1 MITNIIQ
8 RVKGQI
14 TSLFIICSLLS
25 TASTFAQVKTV
36 KGTVVDQNSEPIIGA
51 TVTVVGQK
59 QGGTITDLD
68 GKFTLQVPDGKKIK
82 VTYIGFQTQTVAKL
96 DGNVRIVLEEDNNTL
111 DDVVVVGYGA
121 LKQKNVTGA
130 VEVINPEEL
139 KDLNVTSLSEALI
152 GLSPSIHVSMPSTG
166 RPGENATITIRAA
179 RDAVALLPEKDMN
192 GAAAHAN
199 IDPRPLY
206 VIDDFVYQDMDKG
219 EEEFNNL
226 DVDEVES
233 ITILKDA
240 EAAVYGA
247 YGAYG
252 VILVKTKRGKAGKP
266 RISYQLQMGYV
277 DAVMH
282 ADMLDGYNYGRIYNA
297 AKAAQVL
304 QLNKQDIDRRVDFF
318 QADEL
323 EAMKQ
328 TNYNLLDDY
337 WSSSL
342 SQRHSINLNGGT
354 EKVTYFAGV
363 TYQTQDGNIGK
374 LDYNRWNY
382 RAGLT
387 AKINDYV
394 RAMLSVSGDDSRKN
408 IHMSSNSGGGNQEDY
423 LYMMKNPSYV
433 PDNINGYPI
442 YHSGMENDPSFKNY
456 YNYKSLYNS
465 INNREQNSN
474 SMAIQGTLEAD
485 FGFIKPLQGLRARL
499 TYSRNVGNSHDNR
512 IRMENIVYRVKNRGG
527 SGNHLYVTDPNLI
540 IDNDPLVDYD
550 ETSLEGFRYTAFE
563 NLEKRV
569 LNDGQN
575 SYIANSMSRNKSYQL
590 NFMLMY
596 GRKFGKHDVIGTF
609 SIERGENESFYQN
622 TTATHPLP
630 FTDGTSNS
638 LADDTQKDTDWGKSD
653 AGNLA
658 YIGRLNYSYA
668 DKYLFQFLVRSQASA
683 SKFAPE
689 NYWGAFPSFSAGW
702 VVSEESWFPKEQWKI
717 DFLKLRA
724 SFGIMGRDNVDAWR
738 WLQLYSYNA
747 NRGAIFGT
755 DITKESARA
764 FQLPEKDG
772 TNRDLHWDKDIKT
785 NYGVDMRMLDGRLS
799 LSLDYYY
806 DRQREMFALPRANE
820 MPGTVGTYPAPEN
833 YSEMD
838 LWGYE
843 AIVGWRQRINRDM
856 YVSARLGFSYD
867 DNKVLKYPWDL
878 VTSPSSIVYGERTD
892 RGTWGLSCLGM
903 FRSYQEIEEYFLKYN
918 ITEYL
923 GLGQSQVHPGMLI
936 YEDIRGE
943 YNEELGMYDPNPDG
957 KIRAEDDIVKIS
969 ERNSNPYH
977 STLNLNFVWKS
988 FSMNATITAEWGAYT
1003 MMPAMY
1009 KESFSS
1015 METTN
1020 VSAMWNDMFI
1030 YEDVYDAEERVI
1042 AYANTD
1048 ARWPN
1053 FGYTKG
1059 NVNSQ
1064 TSTFW
1069 RMSATELY
1077 LRNITLAYTLPK
1089 NICRSIGLNNVRFNC
1104 TVQNALSLYNACP
1117 GGYWDNFAGSY
1128 GSYPV
1133 TRKITFGMNVTF

>member
-1 MITNIIQ
+1 MNQKRIY
-8 RVKGQI
+8 
-14 TSLFIICSLLS
+14 SLCIGLLMTLLAT
-25 TASTFAQVKTV
+25 TAFAQSKLV
-36 KGTVVDQNSEPIIGA
+36 KGTVVDQNNEPIIGA
-51 TVTVVGQK
+51 TVTVGGNTQN
-59 QGGTITDLD
+59 GTITDID
-68 GKFTLQVPDGKKIK
+68 GKFSINVPAGKKIK
-82 VTYIGFQTQTVAKL
+82 VSYIGYQTQTISKL
-96 DGNVRIVLEEDNNTL
+96 DGNVKVVMEEDENTL
-111 DDVVVVGYGA
+111 DDVVVVGYGS

-130 VEVINPEEL
+130 VEVINPEDL
-139 KDLNVTSLSEALI
+139 KDLSVSNLSEALI
-152 GLSPSIHVSMPSTG
+152 GLSPSLHVSMPSTG
-166 RPGENATITIRAA
+166 RPGENATITIRSA
-179 RDAVALLPEKDMN
+179 RDAVALLPTTDMN
-192 GAAAHAN
+192 GAAVGSN

-266 RISYQLQMGYV
+266 RISYQTQLGWV
-277 DAVMH
+277 NAIKH

-304 QLNKQDIDRRVDFF
+304 QANKTPDRLVDFF

-323 EAMKQ
+323 EAMKR

-337 WSSSL
+337 WSASL
-342 SQRHSINLNGGT
+342 SQRHSINVNGGND
-354 EKVTYFAGV
+354 KATYFAGV

-387 AKINDYV
+387 ANINKYV
-394 RAMLSVSGDDSRKN
+394 RATLSVSGDDSRKN
-408 IHMSSNSGGGNQEDY
+408 MHMTSNSGGGSQEDY

-474 SMAIQGTLEAD
+474 SMSIQGTLEAD
-485 FGFIKPLQGLRARL
+485 FGFIKPLKGLRARL
-499 TYSRNVGNSHDNR
+499 TYSRNVGNNHDNQ

-527 SGNHLYVTDPNLI
+527 SGHHLYITDPNMI

-550 ETSLEGFRYTAFE
+550 ETTLEGFPYTSFD
-563 NLEKRV
+563 NLEQRV

-575 SYIANSMSRNKSYQL
+575 SYIKNTMSRNKSYQVNL
-590 NFMLMY
+590 MIMY
-596 GRKFGKHDVIGTF
+596 GRKFGKHDVSGTF
-609 SIERGENESFYQN
+609 SIERGENESFEQY
-622 TTATHPLP
+622 TEATHPLP

-638 LADDTQKDTDWGKSD
+638 LADDTQKEATWGKTD

-658 YIGRLNYSYA
+658 YIGRFNYSYA

-683 SKFAPE
+683 AKFAPE

-702 VVSEESWFPKEQWKI
+702 VVSEEPWFPKEKLKI

-724 SFGIMGRDNVDAWR
+724 SWGIMGRDNVDAWR
-738 WLQLYSYNA
+738 WLQLYSYNST
-747 NRGAIFGT
+747 RSQIFGT
-755 DITKESARA
+755 DITQESARA
-764 FQLPEKDG
+764 FQLPEKSG
-772 TNRDLHWDKDIKT
+772 TNRDLHWDKNTKMNFGI
-785 NYGVDMRMLDGRLS
+785 DMRMFDGRLS
-799 LSLDYYY
+799 FSFDTYY
-806 DRQREMFALPRANE
+806 DKQREMFATPNANF

-843 AIVGWRQRINRDM
+843 IIAGWRQRINKDM

-867 DNKVLKYPWDL
+867 DNKVLKMYWDTNPKL
-878 VTSPSSIVYGERTD
+878 NSMVYGERSD
-892 RGTWGLSCLGM
+892 RGLWGLSCLGM
-903 FRSYQEIEEYFLKYN
+903 FRSYQEIEEYFKKYN
-918 ITEYL
+918 ITSYL
-923 GLGQSQVHPGMLI
+923 GLSQDKVHPGMLI
-936 YEDIRGE
+936 YEDVRGPKDE
-943 YNEELGMYDPNPDG
+943 NGNWTGPDG
-957 KIRAEDDIVKIS
+957 KITEEEDMVQIS
-969 ERNSNPYH
+969 KRQNNPYR
-977 STLNLNFVWKS
+977 SNLNLNFVWKS
-988 FSMNATITAEWGAYT
+988 FSLNTTIQAEWGAYR
-1003 MMPAMY
+1003 MMPNMY
-1009 KESFSS
+1009 QESFKS

-1020 VSAMWNDMFI
+1020 VSEMWNDMFI
-1030 YEDVYDAEERVI
+1030 YEDVLDAQGRVI
-1042 AYANTD
+1042 AQANPYG
-1048 ARWPN
+1048 AWPN
-1053 FGYTKG
+1053 FGFTDG
-1059 NVNSQ
+1059 SVNSKR
-1064 TSTFW
+1064 STFW
-1069 RMSATELY
+1069 KMSAAEILI
-1077 LRNITLAYTLPK
+1077 RNLTLAYTLPK
-1089 NICRSIGLNNVRFNC
+1089 NICRSIGLNAVRFNM
-1104 TVQNALSLYNACP
+1104 TIQNVLSLYNACP
-1117 GGYWDNFAGSY
+1117 GGYWDNFAGNY
-1128 GSYPV
+1128 GSYPA